1 MKIKERF
8 EYIKQWLIE
17 SRIDKRWLKD
27 FCKTNKDS
35 ECIRQMSKP
44 IYIDLDEIDEESYA
58 LNQIDFD
65 KLNMDEIREH
75 FLEQSHLQKLE
86 ESKKVSSEELKQM
99 FQKFLELQEEVSKLE
114 QIENDLLCETELNFN

>member
-27 FCKTNKDS
+27 FCKTNEDS
-35 ECIRQMSKP
+35 EWIRQMSEP

-75 FLEQSHLQKLE
+75 FLEQSRLQKFE
-86 ESKKVSSEELKQM
+86 ERKKVSPEELKQM
-99 FQKFLELQEEVSKLE
+99 FQIFLELQTEVAKME
-114 QIENDLLCETELNFN
+114 QIEDDALCQVESSSN